1 MLEINSVFEDTY
13 RVEKVIG
20 QGGMGRV
27 YLAKDV
33 GDKSRWAIKE
43 QTVTDANRELLFSE
57 AEILSRL
64 VHPALPALRM
74 KKQIG
79 DKLYIVMEYIEGNTL
94 EDLRKQYQQFEEP
107 VIVDWF
113 RQVCRVLVYLHGI
126 DPPIVYRD
134 LKPSNIMLDTSGR
147 IRIIDFGIAQEYS
160 PDESARVKVQALTR
174 GYAAPE
180 QYSRRYTL
188 DVRTDIYALGVTMHY
203 LLTGKDPNVPPYH
216 FRPARKLRPD
226 ASPAIEH
233 ILQKCLQPSPDRRY
247 DSAEQL
253 LADLDNIKELDK
265 KLRSAAAAR
274 KILIAAAAVL
284 IFAAAGIV
292 YFVNLRGRRDSIE
305 TYYHFLEQAEAAGE
319 LDQALEQTDKAI
331 ALAPDN
337 PDAYI
342 LRADLYLRFDRHE
355 EAVDYME
362 QEIVP
367 RFPDIYSDPD
377 FQVLIEHIEAQQ

>member
-134 LKPSNIMLDTSGR
+134 LKPS
-147 IRIIDFGIAQEYS
+147 
-160 PDESARVKVQALTR
+160 
-174 GYAAPE
+174 
-180 QYSRRYTL
+180 
-188 DVRTDIYALGVTMHY
+188 
-203 LLTGKDPNVPPYH
+203 
-216 FRPARKLRPD
+216 
-226 ASPAIEH
+226 
-233 ILQKCLQPSPDRRY
+233 
-247 DSAEQL
+247 
-253 LADLDNIKELDK
+253 
-265 KLRSAAAAR
+265 
-274 KILIAAAAVL
+274 
-284 IFAAAGIV
+284 
-292 YFVNLRGRRDSIE
+292 
-305 TYYHFLEQAEAAGE
+305 
-319 LDQALEQTDKAI
+319 
-331 ALAPDN
+331 
-337 PDAYI
+337 
-342 LRADLYLRFDRHE
+342 
-355 EAVDYME
+355 
-362 QEIVP
+362 
-367 RFPDIYSDPD
+367 
-377 FQVLIEHIEAQQ
+377 